1 MVIDLELARRLER
14 VDALNSAD
22 YALTLARLEPASRAA
37 LVPLGPGYAFG
48 MGPDYP
54 INKMACLEFTDPDE
68 ALLEQGEAFLA
79 ELGVPARISFCPL
92 GRSAV
97 LELLARRGYQPR
109 HFINLYVRRVEPPGE
124 APLPR
129 GLEIGPPRDLEEWL
143 AASRAAWELKGTP
156 QEARFGQV
164 ALERPEAVSLV
175 GRVEGQAV
183 AVGAMRVREGIAF
196 LNGAATAPAH
206 RGRGIQAALLRE
218 RLRRAWEGGCEY
230 AAISATPGSTSARN
244 IERHGFRLAYTRLSL
259 EKPR

>member
-22 YALTLARLEPASRAA
+22 YALTLARLEPGSRAA

-97 LELLARRGYQPR
+97 LELLARRGYRPR
-109 HFINLYVRRVEPPGE
+109 HFINLYVRRIEP
-124 APLPR
+124 
-129 GLEIGPPRDLEEWL
+129 L
-143 AASRAAWELKGTP
+143 AETPCPKASRSP
-156 QEARFGQV
+156 
-164 ALERPEAVSLV
+164 
-175 GRVEGQAV
+175 
-183 AVGAMRVREGIAF
+183 
-196 LNGAATAPAH
+196 
-206 RGRGIQAALLRE
+206 
-218 RLRRAWEGGCEY
+218 RRATSRSGWPRAGRLGSSR
-230 AAISATPGSTSARN
+230 APRRTPASGRSRSSA
-244 IERHGFRLAYTRLSL
+244 
-259 EKPR
+259 PRR